1 MPFPKLRLKKSK
13 QQYNVASKSVYVI
26 TVELLDNAPLEC
38 TLTAESTGRDCM
50 ANVCQRLGLQQ
61 PELFGLRYVSR
72 RSYPKVR
79 WVDLDR
85 PLKKQLERYASGPSG
100 GGYLYLGVMFYVTD
114 VSLLEDEVTRYHYFM
129 QLKLDVVEGRLR
141 ANCEQA
147 IVLASYA
154 LQAEFG
160 DHDPKKHTAE
170 YLQDFPLLPKP
181 MLSQFSDDRLSKY
194 SSCSSRDSTSPPA
207 GRWLDIP
214 FQALLLQ
221 AL

>member
-26 TVELLDNAPLEC
+26 TVELLDNALLEC

-61 PELFGLRYVSR
+61 ADLFGLRYVSR
-72 RSYPKVR
+72 RSYPKIR
-79 WVDLDR
+79 WVDLER
-85 PLKKQLERYASGPSG
+85 PLKKQLERYAADSN
-100 GGYLYLGVMFYVTD
+100 GYLYLGVMFYVND
-114 VSLLEDEVTRYHYFM
+114 VSLLEDEVTRYHYFL

-160 DHDPKKHTAE
+160 DHDTEKHTAE

-181 MLSQFSDDRLSKY
+181 MMSLSDDRLGKKRKVLSLI
-194 SSCSSRDSTSPPA
+194 
-207 GRWLDIP
+207 GR
-214 FQALLLQ
+214 FQNFNFPSLIFIIFNYT
-221 AL
+221 